1 MNVQQLDGLR
11 RGLARD
17 SRAARLAARIAHL
30 VAGRLHV
37 VADGHRALDRAG
49 NRRDGFHL
57 RLVARE
63 RMILVPCVE
72 LVAQLARLV
81 RLAEQA
87 ENRARAAQRA
97 AQRGRAVSAC
107 AVREHARVQLV
118 VRIAVF
124 LGQQLDNRRH
134 SARAAAAVRVEA
146 LIAVLHNRVLVQLLV
161 RPRPGRRFHA
171 LGQRRQHRR
180 NGTQRSRAQ
189 HALAGQFQK
198 LTTRRILTH
207 FRVPPVFSLAL
218 IGA

>member
-1 MNVQQLDGLR
+1 
-11 RGLARD
+11 
-17 SRAARLAARIAHL
+17 
-30 VAGRLHV
+30 
-37 VADGHRALDRAG
+37 
-49 NRRDGFHL
+49 
-57 RLVARE
+57 
-63 RMILVPCVE
+63 MILVPGVE
-72 LVAQLARLV
+72 LIAQLARLV

-97 AQRGRAVSAC
+97 AQRGRAVSARTI
-107 AVREHARVQLV
+107 REHARVQLV

-146 LIAVLHNRVLVQLLV
+146 LIAVLHDRVLVQLLI
-161 RPRPGRRFHA
+161 RPRPSRRFHA

-180 NGTQRSRAQ
+180 NGAQRSRAQ

-207 FRVPPVFSLAL
+207 FRVPPVFSRFNRRLTCAFETILSFLFSFNKSFHRIYTKINPNSRKGIGL
-218 IGA
+218 IA